1 MDSEETSA
9 AEQQQQQATLS
20 RPIDVTGR
28 LTGRLL

>member
-9 AEQQQQQATLS
+9 AEQQQQQQATLT
-20 RPIDVTGR
+20 IDVTGR